1 MTTICEPQ
9 TAHIMWQQ
17 YIGDLDASP
26 EQAEAAIAQIHS
38 SFGELH
44 MWYSENGDFE
54 TAQRIATAY
63 EHAHLVYQQNGQ
75 YRLALAA
82 GQAAISSV
90 AEQRDDAI
98 TEMHNLL
105 EAISEQSEAHPQLK
119 SYAATIRDEERQAVL
134 EDEDYLDDATDLA
147 LSSVRIRIFTTMR
160 NIGTGGQWR
169 AELMLDYIMGKR
181 QMAAEQRDAFVH
193 FVDTLS

>member
-1 MTTICEPQ
+1 MTTISEPQ
-9 TAHIMWQQ
+9 TALILWQQ
-17 YIGDLDASP
+17 YVVDLVASP

-105 EAISEQSEAHPQLK
+105 EAISEQSEAHPKLK
-119 SYAATIRDEERQAVL
+119 DYADEIRRDTRDKLL
-134 EDEDYLDDATDLA
+134 EDEDFLE
-147 LSSVRIRIFTTMR
+147 
-160 NIGTGGQWR
+160 Q
-169 AELMLDYIMGKR
+169 AELDSFQTMEREVRSVLRNYGMSSWQSQRLLEYLTGMF
-181 QMAAEQRDAFVH
+181 QMDAEQQAALTAFLN
-193 FVDTLS
+193 TLS